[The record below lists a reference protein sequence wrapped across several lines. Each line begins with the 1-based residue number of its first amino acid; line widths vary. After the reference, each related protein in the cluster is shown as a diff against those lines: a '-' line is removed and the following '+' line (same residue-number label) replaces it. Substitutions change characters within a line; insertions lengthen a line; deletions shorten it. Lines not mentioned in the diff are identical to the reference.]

1 MLEKMKI
8 KFSWVFWLA
17 VIGCATWYFLHG
29 YQAHRNGDAEPK
41 ADETMGEIWNR
52 RDSTLARQ
60 YNCPL
65 LTDTLGT
72 NKNLFAFQIQKFLND
87 NKRVAARGF
96 LEDVY
101 QSGSQLKVIFHLTFN
116 TADEDTMYAVL
127 ECPANLVPALTSSSN
142 NTYDS
147 WALVFDADNVHL
159 EYDEN
164 SDEDAS
170 SSVYKLRR
178 IEGKLL
184 AVEPP

>member
-1 MLEKMKI
+1 MKI
-8 KFSWVFWLA
+8 KFSLVLWLA
-17 VIGCATWYFLHG
+17 TIGCATWYFLHN
-29 YQAHRNGDAEPK
+29 YQAHRKGNVEPK

-52 RDSTLARQ
+52 RDSTLAHQ

-72 NKNLFAFQIQKFLND
+72 NKNLFTFQIQRFLND

-101 QSGSQLKVIFHLTFN
+101 QSGDRLKAIFHLTFN

-127 ECPANLVPALTSSSN
+127 ECPTNLISILTSVSN
-142 NTYDS
+142 DTYDS
-147 WALVFDADNVHL
+147 WALVVDVDNVDL

-170 SSVYKLRR
+170 SSVYKLKRV
-178 IEGKLL
+178 EGKLV